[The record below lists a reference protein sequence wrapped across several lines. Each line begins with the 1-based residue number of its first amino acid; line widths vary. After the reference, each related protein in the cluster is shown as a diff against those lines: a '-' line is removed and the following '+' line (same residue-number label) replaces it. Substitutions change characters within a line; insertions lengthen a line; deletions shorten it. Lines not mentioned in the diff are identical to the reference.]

1 MKNISVRIPEEL
13 IEALE
18 MLVEQEERTSSDL
31 IRRAIADY
39 CYRMLS

>member
-1 MKNISVRIPEEL
+1 MNNYSIRLPDDL
-13 IEALE
+13 IEALG
-18 MLVEQEERTSSDL
+18 MLSEQEERTVSDL